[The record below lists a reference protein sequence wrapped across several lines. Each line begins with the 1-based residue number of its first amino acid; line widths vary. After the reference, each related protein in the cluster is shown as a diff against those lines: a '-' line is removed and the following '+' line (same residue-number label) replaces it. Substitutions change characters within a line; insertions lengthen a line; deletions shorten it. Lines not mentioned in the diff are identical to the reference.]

1 MNTPPREN
9 SKGKNMLGFFRKKEP
24 RIVRATSLQEAEQMV
39 TKANARGQKVIID
52 LSDIDPEELNRILQ
66 PISAEK
72 TKLGRNDF
80 CPCGSGLK
88 YKKCC
93 LLN

>member
-1 MNTPPREN
+1 
-9 SKGKNMLGFFRKKEP
+9 MLGFFRKKEP
-24 RIVRATSLQEAEQMV
+24 RIIKASSLQEAEQML
-39 TKANARGQKVIID
+39 TKASAKGQKVILD
-52 LSDIDPEELNRILQ
+52 VSDIDPEELNNILQ

-72 TKLGRNDF
+72 TKLGRNDA

>member
-1 MNTPPREN
+1 
-9 SKGKNMLGFFRKKEP
+9 MLGFFRKKEP
-24 RIVRATSLQEAEQMV
+24 RIIRASSLQEAEQML
-39 TKANARGQKVIID
+39 TKANAKGQKVILD
-52 LSDIDPEELNRILQ
+52 LSDIDPEELTRILK
-66 PISAEK
+66 PIYAEK
-72 TKLGRNDF
+72 TKLGRNDS

>member
-1 MNTPPREN
+1 M
-9 SKGKNMLGFFRKKEP
+9 
-24 RIVRATSLQEAEQMV
+24 RASSLQEAELML
-39 TKANARGQKVIID
+39 TKTHTKGQKVILD
-52 LSDIDPEELNRILQ
+52 LSDIDPDELNRILK
-66 PISAEK
+66 PIFAEK
-72 TKLGRNDF
+72 TKLGRNDS